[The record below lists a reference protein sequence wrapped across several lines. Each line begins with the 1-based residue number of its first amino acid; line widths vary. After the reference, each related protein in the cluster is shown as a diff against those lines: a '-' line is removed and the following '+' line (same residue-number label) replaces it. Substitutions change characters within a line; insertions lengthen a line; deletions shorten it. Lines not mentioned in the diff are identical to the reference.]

1 MRVDR
6 LQLVLDD
13 IKQDKITKGIDT
25 FKKISQP
32 SKSEDL
38 IGFIRE
44 FMNWVATHLAN
55 RKLCSVAE
63 KKMFLKEREGLKKKG
78 VY

>member
-1 MRVDR
+1 M
-6 LQLVLDD
+6 VLDD
-13 IKQDKITKGIDT
+13 IKQDKITKGTDT

-38 IGFIRE
+38 IGAIRE

-55 RKLCSVAE
+55 RKLC
-63 KKMFLKEREGLKKKG
+63 
-78 VY
+78 

>member
-25 FKKISQP
+25 LKKISQP

-55 RKLCSVAE
+55 RKFC
-63 KKMFLKEREGLKKKG
+63 
-78 VY
+78 